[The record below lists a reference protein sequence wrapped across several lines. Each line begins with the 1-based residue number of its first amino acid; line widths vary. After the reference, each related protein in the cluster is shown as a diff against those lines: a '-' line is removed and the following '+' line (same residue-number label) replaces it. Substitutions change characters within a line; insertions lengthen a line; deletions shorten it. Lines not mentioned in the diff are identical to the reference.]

1 MRYAR
6 GMSLM
11 RLPMVVVCLAVLAS
25 GCKDSAASAQ
35 SSSGPAASAAADP
48 VVAEAGGRRI
58 LLSEV
63 DAKWQEFDAA
73 ERARV
78 TQLMYQSRRNMIDL
92 LVGDALIAEA
102 AKAANLSVEDYS
114 ARELGKAALP
124 VTEADLR
131 QFYEEKRTVHR
142 DGRSTSCGRR
152 LRRSCRASG
161 PCRPRPVSSIRCAAR
176 RPVA

>member
-11 RLPMVVVCLAVLAS
+11 RLPMVVVCVAVLAS

-78 TQLMYQSRRNMIDL
+78 TQLN
-92 LVGDALIAEA
+92 
-102 AKAANLSVEDYS
+102 
-114 ARELGKAALP
+114 
-124 VTEADLR
+124 
-131 QFYEEKRTVHR
+131 
-142 DGRSTSCGRR
+142 
-152 LRRSCRASG
+152 
-161 PCRPRPVSSIRCAAR
+161 AAR
-176 RPVA
+176 GDDTVPLRSDYWDNVCAMMGKGIG